1 MGILVSP
8 HLIIWFVY
16 SFTLTKHVQ
25 EIKVKK
31 TKLYF
36 MYRVINFVTAC
47 HRESSIYFQKT
58 STMDLPDDKTEDKDL
73 AKKRFLSHACKID
86 STIHP
91 ILLEKLSVIRYFNA
105 IIHILGSEEL
115 IPVGSS
121 VDGSKVTVPGD
132 SGDIDVLLVSN
143 KVILNESLF
152 TYSGRYPAYL
162 HIPAKDEHEKYFKG
176 VNLVDSE
183 FVPVAV
189 LKQLKTE
196 FFYFARI
203 ILDCV
208 SYEGLKRGFL
218 CVRRHSAVG
227 VEEIHLS
234 KEALSS
240 LGVQDTRMKNNDF
253 LHTAFS
259 TLSGKYLLAIAE
271 LAKSDFL
278 QNLTIALEDNVVKP
292 KSLNW
297 FSVCNTILDVL
308 GKNKSRCEQITEAV
322 NMSESATDDDSQT
335 HHGTVNNEGQMASQT
350 DTHDDT
356 VIFDNDLD
364 EPSDDSDME
373 DVTTNNSENSLEN
386 TESESDTKS
395 STTND
400 SKIKTAEN
408 EEESSLNATFTVAKR
423 EIKKFDN
430 EHYCAAFNKLMST
443 DFVPAFKV
451 NGWPRV
457 ADEWQTRDR
466 KWPTLE
472 TINKVIQTGCQVVAK
487 KPLFPDLDGDPN
499 NADNSPEN
507 DRVNPF
513 FRLSFSQCELV
524 LAKTLAEPQLLCWR
538 VLKAYQ
544 KAYLNTEPRVLASYH
559 WKNVLFWIIE
569 ETDLNFW
576 TEDNVLEGV
585 FKCLDFMARCLKER
599 FLPYYFVR
607 TSNLIDNC
615 RTELMDKLCTQIHEI
630 RLDPESYITD
640 FLSKAPDS
648 ETCVLN
654 QKKLSYV
661 MSDTNQRQTL
671 ESLSEEIVCTI
682 KSIPE
687 IVETFPDVPKR
698 FAQSAKRIKD
708 QIISE
713 NGLPSMEEK
722 KKIVTECSEL
732 ADDFALGMETDD
744 KQVAKKMKR
753 SVNHLIENTCD
764 TVLTM
769 AVDKSVEDSKVANA
783 CHSAHNSLTKI
794 IKPMIRNEDPETDD
808 LKNLASSVTSAVKTK
823 LDKFIDDECQKD
835 EDEQDTDNLALMT
848 GFSGM
853 LGILGN
859 HINSKKKPDVISQMK
874 DVVKDVQVITQRKD
888 SCKKTEQITSF
899 DLD

>member
-1 MGILVSP
+1 
-8 HLIIWFVY
+8 
-16 SFTLTKHVQ
+16 
-25 EIKVKK
+25 
-31 TKLYF
+31 

-47 HRESSIYFQKT
+47 HTESSIYFQET
-58 STMDLPDDKTEDKDL
+58 STMDLLDDKTDDKYL

-152 TYSGRYPAYL
+152 TYSERYPAYL

-218 CVRRHSAVG
+218 CVRKHSAVG
-227 VEEIHLS
+227 MEEIHLS

-259 TLSGKYLLAIAE
+259 TLSEKYFLAIAE
-271 LAKSDFL
+271 LAQSDFL
-278 QNLTIALEDNVVKP
+278 RNLTIAFEDNVVKP

-297 FSVCNTILDVL
+297 FSVCNAILDVL
-308 GKNKSRCEQITEAV
+308 GKNKSRCEQIIEAV
-322 NMSESATDDDSQT
+322 NMSESDADDDSQIQ
-335 HHGTVNNEGQMASQT
+335 HEIVNNKDEMASQT
-350 DTHDDT
+350 DTEDDI
-356 VIFDNDLD
+356 VIFDNNLD
-364 EPSDDSDME
+364 EQSDDSDME
-373 DVTTNNSENSLEN
+373 DVTTNNFENSLEN
-386 TESESDTKS
+386 TESDTNS
-395 STTND
+395 SNTNNNN
-400 SKIKTAEN
+400 IKTGEN
-408 EEESSLNATFTVAKR
+408 EEESNLNATFTVAKR

-487 KPLFPDLDGDPN
+487 KPLFPELDGDPN

-559 WKNVLFWIIE
+559 WKNVLFWISE

-615 RTELMDKLCTQIHEI
+615 RTELMDKLCTQINEI
-630 RLDPESYITD
+630 RLDPVSYITD
-640 FLSKAPDS
+640 FLNKAPGS

-671 ESLSEEIVCTI
+671 ESLSDEIVCTV

-698 FAQSAKRIKD
+698 LAQSAKRIKD

-722 KKIVTECSEL
+722 KKIVTECSVL
-732 ADDFALGMETDD
+732 ADDFAVGMETNDT
-744 KQVAKKMKR
+744 QVAKKMKR

-764 TVLTM
+764 TVVTM
-769 AVDKSVEDSKVANA
+769 AVDKSVGDSKVANA
-783 CHSAHNSLTKI
+783 CHSAHNSLKKI
-794 IKPMIRNEDPETDD
+794 IKPMMRNEAPETED
-808 LKNLASSVTSAVKTK
+808 LINLASSVTSAVQTK
-823 LDKFIDDECQKD
+823 LDKCIEDECQKD
-835 EDEQDTDNLALMT
+835 EDEQDTDDLALMK

-859 HINSKKKPDVISQMK
+859 LTKSNKKPDVISQMK
-874 DVVKDVQVITQRKD
+874 DVIKDVQVITQRKD
-888 SCKKTEQITSF
+888 SCKKTEQTASL